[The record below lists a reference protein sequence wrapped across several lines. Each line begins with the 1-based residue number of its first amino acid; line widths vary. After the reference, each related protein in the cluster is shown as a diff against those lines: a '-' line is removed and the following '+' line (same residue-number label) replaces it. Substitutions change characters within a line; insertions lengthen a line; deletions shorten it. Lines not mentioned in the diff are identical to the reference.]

1 MSDPFNRSQSATGVL
16 DLLTSS
22 LGELTPELRKAAT
35 HVLENSNLI
44 SVTSIREMA
53 QQAGVKPNTLVR
65 MARAIGFEGYE
76 DFRRPFREKVIK
88 GRDDSPGR
96 ESWLQTLST
105 GGTHAELYA
114 ELATASVGSI
124 ERLFSETTSLAFKAA
139 ADDIA
144 RAQATYVLGTG
155 MVNSIAAYFA
165 YLGGM
170 AAGKII
176 PIPRDGLS
184 PADGLARAE
193 RADVLL
199 AMAFKPYQHEV
210 IEAVTLAASRGIKVI
225 GVSDSPAS
233 PILTGAAH
241 RFVVP
246 MGPRPIF
253 PSSVALM
260 ALLEAIIAFVIA
272 SRADEATSSIDV
284 SRQHPPGAGLHWSE
298 GER

>member
-22 LGELTPELRKAAT
+22 LSELTPELRKAAT

-76 DFRRPFREKVIK
+76 DFRRPFRDQVIK
-88 GRDDSPGR
+88 GRDESPGR
-96 ESWLQTLST
+96 ESWLQSLPA
-105 GGTHAELYA
+105 GGTHAGLYTD
-114 ELATASVGSI
+114 LATASMGSI

-144 RAQATYVLGTG
+144 RAPATYVLGTG

-184 PADGLARAE
+184 PVDGLARAE
-193 RADVLL
+193 RTDVLL
-199 AMAFKPYQHEV
+199 AMAFKPYQPEV
-210 IEAVTLAASRGIKVI
+210 IEAVTLASSRGIRVI

-233 PILTGAAH
+233 PILAGAAH

-272 SRADEATSSIDV
+272 SREDEATSSIDV
-284 SRQHPPGAGLHWSE
+284 SRQHPPGAGLHLSE